1 MRDRINVL
9 LVMAEEE
16 WRGALPCPTGMSVDL
31 TVARNCTEARD
42 VLAAQTPVDVVVAAL
57 TLEDGNWW
65 SVFHELA
72 KHDFSAEMIVV
83 APRRGLDVSGILAHG
98 VYAVLG
104 KPVEG
109 EEVWRTIEEAAA
121 HKIHAEGPR
130 AKNVAVVGGSGC
142 ASKPPGLA
150 PYAPGKLTFCL

>member
-1 MRDRINVL
+1 MKDKINVL

-16 WRGALPCPTGMSVDL
+16 WRDALTCPTGTSVEL

-42 VLAAQTPVDVVVAAL
+42 VLAAHIPVDVVVAAL

-65 SVFHELA
+65 SVYHALA
-72 KHDFSAEMIVV
+72 NHDFAAEMIVV

-104 KPVEG
+104 KPVEA
-109 EEVWRTIEEAAA
+109 EEVLRTIEEAAA
-121 HKIHAEGPR
+121 HKIYGKGPR
-130 AKNVAVVGGSGC
+130 ARNLAVAGG
-142 ASKPPGLA
+142 
-150 PYAPGKLTFCL
+150 